1 MRAHFSALLLVLM
14 TATPA
19 LAAGGR
25 NGMVAAE
32 HRLAS
37 EAGVRIL
44 QRGGN
49 AVDAAVA
56 TALAVGVTNPT
67 SCGIGG
73 GGFMLIFERATQ
85 RVYALDYR
93 ESAPAAASRDMF
105 IRDGK
110 AVPELSLRGGLAVA
124 VPGEIA
130 GLFTALRRFGTL
142 PFDVVAAPAIEYAR
156 DGFAIEPHLAK
167 SIARNLDSI
176 RRQPAL
182 AATFLHAD
190 GTPLDAGETL
200 RQPALAETL
209 QRIAREG
216 RRAFY
221 SGPVA
226 GAIVD
231 SVRAA
236 GGVMTLGD
244 LAAYRPVWRRPLTTE
259 FDGYDFYGMPPP
271 SSGGGMMITVLNVLR
286 RDDLPALG
294 HNSPTYLHLLS
305 EALQFAFADRAAS
318 YGDPDFVQVPVRA
331 LLSAA
336 RGRMLRHRLSAA
348 TTFSPAYY
356 GQHTVGAD
364 SGTSHVSVVD
374 RTGNAVACT
383 TSINTPFG
391 AMLVA
396 GETGILLNNTMDDFS
411 ALPGAPNAYGLIG
424 SEANAIAPRKR
435 PLSSMSPTIVTRG
448 GQAVAVAGGSGG
460 PFIITGT
467 LQVLLNA
474 LVFGQ
479 DATTAVAA
487 PRIHD
492 QWIPDYLMVE
502 TGIGTNERWVLRRLG
517 HHDVDA
523 PSAAA
528 VQLVLRDAYGQLD
541 AAADPRKGGTAVGW

>member
-1 MRAHFSALLLVLM
+1 MRAPLPALLLMLI

-19 LAAGGR
+19 FAASGR

-32 HRLAS
+32 HRLAA

-73 GGFMLIFERATQ
+73 GGFMLVFEAATK

-130 GLFTALRRFGTL
+130 GLFAALRRFGSL
-142 PFDVVAAPAIEYAR
+142 PFDVVAATAIEYAR
-156 DGFAIEPHLAK
+156 AGFAIEPHLAA
-167 SIARNLDSI
+167 SIARQIDSI
-176 RRQPAL
+176 RQQPAL

-190 GTPLDAGETL
+190 GTPLTAGETL
-200 RQPALAETL
+200 RQPALADTL
-209 QRIAREG
+209 DQIAHQG
-216 RRAFY
+216 PQVFY
-221 SGPVA
+221 TGPVA
-226 GAIVD
+226 AAIVD

-236 GGVMTLGD
+236 GGVMAAGD
-244 LAAYRPVWRRPLTTE
+244 LAAYRPVWRRPLTAE
-259 FDGYDFYGMPPP
+259 FDGYDFHGMPPP
-271 SSGGGMMITVLNVLR
+271 SSGGGVMSTVLNVLR

-318 YGDPDFVQVPVRA
+318 YGDPEFVRVPMRA
-331 LLSAA
+331 LLSRS
-336 RGRMLRHRLSAA
+336 RGRILRHRLSAA

-356 GQHTVGAD
+356 GQHTMGAD
-364 SGTSHVSVVD
+364 AGTSHLSVVD
-374 RTGNAVACT
+374 AAGNAVACT

-391 AMLVA
+391 AMVVA

-411 ALPGAPNAYGLIG
+411 AQPGVPNAYGLIG
-424 SEANAIAPRKR
+424 SEANAVAPRKR
-435 PLSSMSPTIVTRG
+435 PLSSMTPTIVTRG
-448 GQAVAVAGGSGG
+448 GQVVAVAGGSGG

-479 DATTAVAA
+479 DATSAVAA

-492 QWIPDYLMVE
+492 QWMPDYLMVE
-502 TGIGTNERWVLRRLG
+502 AGIGANERWALRRLG

-528 VQLVLRDAYGQLD
+528 VQLVLRGADGELD
-541 AAADPRKGGTAVGW
+541 AAADARKGGAAVGW